1 VVGDEWTNTKI
12 RLADLARRRAFGSLQ
27 GVKIRPRLLVG
38 SLVAAVAVVGVFA
51 WTQRPDDGSGDLDA
65 QLSDPGAVVTYP
77 NDGLGNQTVEGTP
90 LPDVTLVDADG
101 SDVTTA
107 DLLGEP
113 LVVNLWFSTCPPC
126 AKELPAFAEVDAER
140 DDVRFVG
147 VNTIDSVEVMER
159 FAGERGVQYDLYRD
173 NLAELAD
180 GVGAVAFPVT
190 LFVTSDGTIVE
201 QSGALD
207 ADELRAKI
215 DRLMVEESKLT

>member
-1 VVGDEWTNTKI
+1 M
-12 RLADLARRRAFGSLQ
+12 ADLACRSAVGSLE

-51 WTQRPDDGSGDLDA
+51 LTQRPDDSSGDLDA
-65 QLSDPGAVVTYP
+65 QLTDPGAVVTFP
-77 NDGLGNQTVEGTP
+77 NDGIGNEPVEGTAF
-90 LPDVTLVDADG
+90 PDVTLADADG
-101 SDVTTA
+101 NEVTTA

-147 VNTIDSVEVMER
+147 VNTIDSVEVMQR
-159 FAGERGVQYDLYRD
+159 FAGERGVQYDLLRD
-173 NLAELAD
+173 EFAELAD

-207 ADELRAKI
+207 ADELRAGI
-215 DRLMVEESKLT
+215 DQLMLEESKLT